1 MLDIHFVRENPEIVK
16 DDLKKRHDER
26 IKWVDELLGCDKKA
40 REIKQKL
47 DGLRHRKNVLS
58 LEVVKLKKS
67 GENIAGV
74 LEDAKKLPKQIE
86 DLESEEI
93 RLQEKIRSYLMRLPN
108 ISHKSVPYGKDGE
121 DNKVVRTWGKKSK
134 FNFELKGHA
143 ELAENLGC
151 ADFDRAAKV
160 AGRGFYYLKDKLVLL
175 EFALVQFVISFL
187 VKKNYMPVEP
197 PFMLRRKFYEGVTD
211 FGAFETMMYKIDGE
225 DLYLIATSEHPICAM
240 YADEVIDTQK
250 LPLKFV
256 GISPCFRKE
265 IGSHGIDEKG
275 FFRVHQFNKIE
286 QFIFCKPE
294 DSWKLHEEL
303 ISNAEWV
310 FKKLK
315 LPYRVVNICT
325 GDLGD
330 VAAKKYDLEVWM
342 PREQEYKEVV
352 SCSNCTSYQTV
363 RSNIKY
369 LEKGERGYMHTL
381 NSTAVA
387 TGRVLKAILENY
399 QKKDGSM
406 AVPTVLQRLVG
417 FKKIE

>member
-151 ADFDRAAKV
+151 ADFY
-160 AGRGFYYLKDKLVLL
+160 F
-175 EFALVQFVISFL
+175 
-187 VKKNYMPVEP
+187 
-197 PFMLRRKFYEGVTD
+197 
-211 FGAFETMMYKIDGE
+211 
-225 DLYLIATSEHPICAM
+225 
-240 YADEVIDTQK
+240 
-250 LPLKFV
+250 
-256 GISPCFRKE
+256 
-265 IGSHGIDEKG
+265 
-275 FFRVHQFNKIE
+275 
-286 QFIFCKPE
+286 
-294 DSWKLHEEL
+294 
-303 ISNAEWV
+303 
-310 FKKLK
+310 
-315 LPYRVVNICT
+315 
-325 GDLGD
+325 
-330 VAAKKYDLEVWM
+330 
-342 PREQEYKEVV
+342 
-352 SCSNCTSYQTV
+352 SCSQ
-363 RSNIKY
+363 
-369 LEKGERGYMHTL
+369 
-381 NSTAVA
+381 
-387 TGRVLKAILENY
+387 
-399 QKKDGSM
+399 
-406 AVPTVLQRLVG
+406 
-417 FKKIE
+417 

>member
-1 MLDIHFVRENPEIVK
+1 MLDIHFVRENSGVVK
-16 DDLKKRHDER
+16 EDLKKRRDER
-26 IKWVDELLGCDKKA
+26 IKWIDELLDCDRKA
-40 REIKQKL
+40 REIKQEL
-47 DGLRHRKNVLS
+47 DELRHRKNIIS

-67 GENIAGV
+67 GGDITKV
-74 LEDAKKLPKQIE
+74 LKEARGLPKQIE
-86 DLESEEI
+86 ELECEEI
-93 RLQEKIRSYLMRLPN
+93 QLQDKVKSYLMRLPN
-108 ISHKSVPYGKDGE
+108 ISHKSVPYGKDGD
-121 DNKVVRTWGKKSK
+121 DNKVIRTLGKKPK
-134 FNFELKGHA
+134 FNFELKSHA
-143 ELAENLGC
+143 ELAEDLDC
-151 ADFDRAAKV
+151 ADFERAAKV
-160 AGRGFYYLKDKLVLL
+160 AGRGFYYLKNKLALL
-175 EFALVQFVISFL
+175 DLALMQFVISFL
-187 VKKNYMPVEP
+187 VKKDYILVEP
-197 PFMLRRKFYEGVTD
+197 PFMLRKGFYEGVTD
-211 FGAFETMMYKIDGE
+211 FGAFETMMYKIDNE

-240 YADEVIDTQK
+240 YANEVLNCK
-250 LPLKFV
+250 LPLKYI

-265 IGSHGIDEKG
+265 IGSHGVDEKG

-303 ISNAEWV
+303 ISNAEWI

-330 VAAKKYDLEVWM
+330 VAAKKYDLEVWT

-352 SCSNCTSYQTV
+352 SCSNCTSYQSV

-369 LEKGERGYMHTL
+369 LEKGERRYVHTL

-399 QKKDGSM
+399 QQKDGTVK
-406 AVPTVLQRLVG
+406 VPAVLQKLCG
-417 FKKIE
+417 FKKIG